1 MKKTKNELFEKNKV
15 FDLIQRLLVW
25 FIQYGPKTKRWFWKV
40 WYNIFARKSS
50 NFDFNFMNYGYVE
63 NGFFPKLD
71 PLDERERYPAQL
83 YHHTASQERV
93 FGKNVLE
100 IGSGR
105 GGGTMHV
112 FKYMKPKT
120 IIGVDISKDAVALCN
135 STYKD
140 TGLSFETGDS
150 EDLPFKEAVFD
161 VVINVESSHCYG
173 DIRKFLSE
181 VNRVLKPGGFL
192 LWTDFRTKN
201 EMKNVFGFF
210 SKSELHLIREKN
222 ITKNVVASLDELTKA
237 RRTEIKKHIPKIFQP
252 VFMSYAGIK
261 GSDVY
266 KSFLDGRFIYKSAT
280 LQKSN

>member
-1 MKKTKNELFEKNKV
+1 
-15 FDLIQRLLVW
+15 
-25 FIQYGPKTKRWFWKV
+25 
-40 WYNIFARKSS
+40 
-50 NFDFNFMNYGYVE
+50 
-63 NGFFPKLD
+63 
-71 PLDERERYPAQL
+71 
-83 YHHTASQERV
+83 
-93 FGKNVLE
+93 
-100 IGSGR
+100 
-105 GGGTMHV
+105 MHV

-150 EDLPFKEAVFD
+150 ENLPFKENVFD
-161 VVINVESSHCYG
+161 IVINVESSHCYG

-192 LWTDFRTKN
+192 LWTDFRTKD

-210 SKSELHLIREKN
+210 SESELHLIREKN
-222 ITKNVVASLDELTKA
+222 ITENVLAALDELTKT
-237 RRTEIKKHIPKIFQP
+237 RKTEIKKHIPKIFQS

-266 KSFLDGRFIYKSAT
+266 ESFLDGRFIYKSAT
-280 LQKSN
+280 LQKNS